1 VADRSTRRTGTGSR
15 PAAPDRPGI
24 NWFGLLA
31 GVVLLSVASVG
42 FSGDPSWLFNE
53 ATKWMVAVAVALI
66 GLGLLVTAGG
76 RRNR

>member
-1 VADRSTRRTGTGSR
+1 MADPTPRASTPAR
-15 PAAPDRPGI
+15 PRI

-31 GVVLLSVASVG
+31 GFVLLSVASVG
-42 FSGDPSWLFNE
+42 FSGDPGWLFNE
-53 ATKWMVAVAVALI
+53 ATKWMVAVTVALV